1 MKQLSGKKRFQI
13 IDALRGFALAGIV
26 IVHMVENYLG
36 APASETAMAAT
47 HQGIADNV
55 VDGFIYLFLRGKFFA
70 LFSFLF
76 GLSFYIQMNNADKR
90 GSSLNG
96 RFLWRLLLLFLI
108 GYLHHLFYRGDI
120 LTIYA
125 LLGIFLIPFHRM
137 RNSIVMAVAAL
148 SFLGLGRYIIFSINQ
163 GEPLIFEMPLT
174 PDNPAVEAYFRLL
187 KEGSFWEVLS
197 SNATEGQLMKS
208 EFQFGIFSRAYLT
221 FGFFLLGMLAG
232 RLRLFQDFT
241 EHKKIIRYGILGATG
256 LFILSLVVAIMLFAT
271 LGPEVNFDNWTSMAA
286 LTAFDLNNLA
296 MTLILLGLF
305 VVFYRRIKPRKILDS
320 FAPYGRM
327 ALTNY
332 VVQSIIGS
340 FFFYGWGLG
349 YLGELRNVTTFGL
362 AILVVLL
369 QMILSKWWLK
379 TYYYGPLEWVW
390 RSLTYLKIYPM
401 KRTSYVLADG
411 DK

>member
-163 GEPLIFEMPLT
+163 GAPLIFEMPLT
-174 PDNPAVEAYFRLL
+174 PDNPAVEAYFQLL

-305 VVFYRRIKPRKILDS
+305 VVFYRRLKPRKILDS

-349 YLGELRNVTTFGL
+349 YLGVLRNVTTFGL
-362 AILVVLL
+362 AILMVLL

>member
-390 RSLTYLKIYPM
+390 RSLTYLKIYSM